1 MGRFKNQTA
10 IVTGAASGIGNAITE
25 KLINQGANVVGADLN
40 EDRLNQLER
49 DFGKQFTG
57 VIADVT
63 KEEDH
68 IKLITKVT
76 EKYGNLNFS
85 FNVAGAQKPGVITE
99 LSFEDWKFTI
109 DLVLNGVFLGMKYQG
124 RQMQK
129 QKSGG
134 AIVNISSLNA
144 HVPMYSGAGYSSA
157 KAGVEMLTKNG
168 ALEMARDNIRINA
181 ILPGL
186 VNTAL
191 TKDFTANKGV
201 NDMFMERIPMNR
213 AADPNEIADPSLFLV
228 SDEASYINGTSL
240 VVDGGWETSGYPDL
254 SKL

>member
-1 MGRFKNQTA
+1 MGKFKNQTA

-40 EDRLNQLER
+40 EDRLNQLEK

-168 ALEMARDNIRINA
+168 ALEIDR
-181 ILPGL
+181 
-186 VNTAL
+186 
-191 TKDFTANKGV
+191 K
-201 NDMFMERIPMNR
+201 
-213 AADPNEIADPSLFLV
+213 S
-228 SDEASYINGTSL
+228 
-240 VVDGGWETSGYPDL
+240 VV
-254 SKL
+254 